1 MIAASLPPAP
11 SPTSRTISRAE
22 KLAQLPSPTS
32 VKTAWQR
39 AAQSNPSS
47 PSPLSP
53 RTAQGKTSQQRTPAL
68 PNESFVL
75 LQDSVVRKIPSPA
88 PSPSHPKK
96 PSTSKSR
103 QNVPPGP
110 PSASQ
115 EEVNHPNP
123 SPLSHHLRSTLRLF
137 NLLSSRTELDH
148 PLCSECTQSLLE
160 TLTKQLEETKKE
172 RDGYIAFEKEVRKE
186 REREREGPSKAEV
199 DSKIEKLK
207 DEERIAIEQL
217 KTAEKER
224 MQLEEELKALE
235 LEEKALEEEEA
246 EFVSHFCL
254 IHEESDAP
262 IASGENTMR
271 IYSSLQSKPLNWR
284 RSEQRT
290 LQTLQHWTSLSA
302 LMSIMM
308 LSVLDTMAS
317 SELSMAYV

>member
-1 MIAASLPPAP
+1 M
-11 SPTSRTISRAE
+11 
-22 KLAQLPSPTS
+22 
-32 VKTAWQR
+32 
-39 AAQSNPSS
+39 
-47 PSPLSP
+47 
-53 RTAQGKTSQQRTPAL
+53 AQGKTLQQRSPAL

-96 PSTSKSR
+96 PFTSKSR
-103 QNVPPGP
+103 QNVPPV
-110 PSASQ
+110 PSSVNQ

-160 TLTKQLEETKKE
+160 SLTKQLEETKKE

-186 REREREGPSKAEV
+186 REREREGSSKAEA

-217 KTAEKER
+217 KAAEKER

-246 EFVSHFCL
+246 EFVFHFCRTYG
-254 IHEESDAP
+254 ETDAP
-262 IASGENTMR
+262 EGFGESTTR
-271 IYSSLQSKPLNWR
+271 IYSSLQSKPHSWR
-284 RSEQRT
+284 HFEQHTPRI
-290 LQTLQHWTSLSA
+290 QQHWTSLSA

-308 LSVLDTMAS
+308 PSVLDTMAS
-317 SELSMAYV
+317 SGPSMAYDWAGCLECQ

>member
-11 SPTSRTISRAE
+11 SPTSRSISRAE

-39 AAQSNPSS
+39 AAQNS
-47 PSPLSP
+47 PSPHSP
-53 RTAQGKTSQQRTPAL
+53 RKPSQPHAQPRTPAL

-88 PSPSHPKK
+88 PSPAGQPKK
-96 PSTSKSR
+96 LASAKSR
-103 QNVPPGP
+103 QNGP
-110 PSASQ
+110 PAHQ
-115 EEVNHPNP
+115 GAAADAEVTHPNP

-148 PLCSECTQSLLE
+148 PLCAECTQSLLE

-186 REREREGPSKAEV
+186 REREREGSSKAEV
-199 DSKIEKLK
+199 DAKIEKLK

-217 KTAEKER
+217 KAAEKER
-224 MQLEEELKALE
+224 LQLEEELKALE

-246 EFVSHFCL
+246 E
-254 IHEESDAP
+254 
-262 IASGENTMR
+262 
-271 IYSSLQSKPLNWR
+271 
-284 RSEQRT
+284 
-290 LQTLQHWTSLSA
+290 
-302 LMSIMM
+302 
-308 LSVLDTMAS
+308 
-317 SELSMAYV
+317 